1 MPNYLLYRDDIETI
15 DPDEKATRDKIIQV
29 MTEGQ
34 NITREKYGKA
44 VRISHAKAHGIL
56 KGTLTIS
63 PGLPTELAQG
73 LFSTPGTHPV
83 LVRLA
88 TAPGEFTDDSKIST
102 ARGMALKIFNVP
114 GPHLAPFESITTQD
128 FVLDTGKEFITSGPK
143 SFLQAFKPNAEIAP
157 KLPDAVKGAVST
169 VARVTNAALNAV
181 GANSEKLDFYGH
193 QQKHPMAES
202 YFSQTAIRYGDHV
215 AKLGVVPSSPGLKA
229 LESQPFDPETPDA
242 LRNATMAFF
251 KSSPADFDVQIQ
263 LNTGLDDMPI
273 EDAMAKWPEENS
285 QYQTVAHLHVPQ
297 QNAFDPAT
305 EVYVDGDL
313 SFSPAHTLVAHRP
326 LGGIN
331 RARLAA
337 YTALANTRRQ
347 ENNRPTT
354 EPTSIDQV
362 PA

>member
-1 MPNYLLYRDDIETI
+1 MPNYLRYRDDIETI
-15 DPDEKATRDKIIQV
+15 EPDEQETFSKIVQV

-63 PGLPTELAQG
+63 ASLPAELAQG
-73 LFSTPGTHPV
+73 LFATPGTHPV
-83 LVRLA
+83 LIRLA
-88 TAPGEFTDDSKIST
+88 TAPGEFTDDAKIST
-102 ARGMALKIFNVP
+102 ARGMALKIYDVD
-114 GPHLAPFESITTQD
+114 GPHLAPFGSITTQD

-143 SFLQAFKPNAEIAP
+143 AFLQAFKPNAEIAP
-157 KLPDAVKGAVST
+157 KLSDSVKGAVSV

-181 GANSEKLDFYGH
+181 GGNSEKLDFYGH
-193 QQKHPMAES
+193 KQKHPMAES
-202 YFSQTAIRYGDHV
+202 YYSQTAIRYGQYV
-215 AKLGVVPSSPGLKA
+215 AKLGFVPSSPGLKA
-229 LESQPFDPETPDA
+229 LEDQPFDPETPDA
-242 LRNATMAFF
+242 LRDATVAYFNAN
-251 KSSPADFDVQIQ
+251 PADFDVQIQ

-273 EDAMAKWPEENS
+273 EDAMAKWSEEDS
-285 QYQTVAHLHVPQ
+285 QYQTVAHLHIPQ
-297 QNAFDPAT
+297 QNAFDPT
-305 EVYVDGDL
+305 SETYVDGDL
-313 SFSPAHTLVAHRP
+313 SFSPAHTLAVHRP

-337 YTALANTRRQ
+337 YTALADTRRT
-347 ENNRPTT
+347 ENNRPTS